1 MKRNYFSCH
10 LSSLSENCTFFWIC
24 CPSHSLT
31 FEEDEFFHQCLNALG
46 IHVPAKGLCYIG
58 DPPSVPGDT
67 SSLWNAGLEGDAP
80 GAQSRWAPTP
90 SHHPVPIPETPKQ
103 QKPDLAF
110 VIYTWFFTFSLCK
123 PFLTGKSAAWTRKKK
138 GKSGYWLVLFLL
150 FQQGFQWSHSK
161 FRLAVQGSFV
171 VYFN

>member
-1 MKRNYFSCH
+1 MKRNYFCCH

-24 CPSHSLT
+24 CPSSFT
-31 FEEDEFFHQCLNALG
+31 DFWRGWVF
-46 IHVPAKGLCYIG
+46 
-58 DPPSVPGDT
+58 PSVPKCTWNSCPSKRSLLHWGPSFSAWGHIQPVECRFGGRCPRCPEQVSTNPFPPSCPHSWDPKATET
-67 SSLWNAGLEGDAP
+67 S
-80 GAQSRWAPTP
+80 
-90 SHHPVPIPETPKQ
+90 
-103 QKPDLAF
+103 LAF